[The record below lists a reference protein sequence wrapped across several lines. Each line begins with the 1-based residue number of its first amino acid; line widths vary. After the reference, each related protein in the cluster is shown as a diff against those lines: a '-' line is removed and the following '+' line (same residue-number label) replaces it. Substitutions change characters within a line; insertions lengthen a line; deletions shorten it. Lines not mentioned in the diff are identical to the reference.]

1 MGMDDFCR
9 AQSLRGFPDQLERV
23 FPHCLKMSY
32 GFGQRGETALWPRLI
47 GSVKTHAAIG
57 TATENAT
64 ITLGRFRTSR
74 LLFARDQSQHDF
86 FRHGHVFRTLDD
98 RPTVLCRPQATSGLT
113 DSG

>member
-9 AQSLRGFPDQLERV
+9 AQVLRGFSDQPERV

-32 GFGQRGETALWPRLI
+32 GFGQRGETAPWPRLI

-57 TATENAT
+57 TTTENAT
-64 ITLGRFRTSR
+64 IPLRRLRTSR
-74 LLFARDQSQHDF
+74 LPFARDQSKHDF
-86 FRHGHVFRTLDD
+86 FRHGHVFRTLEDG
-98 RPTVLCRPQATSGLT
+98 PTVLCRPQATAGLT